1 MQKLVEMNKKRFND
15 ISSTFTNKSILVVGD
30 IMLDS
35 FMWGVAER
43 ISPEAPVP
51 IVAVDTVTHSPGG
64 AGNVAC
70 NLSKLSAKIRI
81 IGLVGNDAE
90 SEILADKLQDA
101 GVDTNSMIKDTTRP
115 TTVKIRVIAH
125 NQHVIRTDHENTGNI
140 QEDKLEEIG
149 SILDNVL
156 SKTDGIIIEDYN
168 KGLLT
173 PDSIAL
179 ILAKAAAHDIPV
191 YVDPKKENF
200 FAYQGVR
207 LFKPNMSEF
216 ESALS
221 GENDYKD
228 FKNSGTELRKKLGTE
243 ILMVTQGERGISLFS
258 DQGMHTIGT
267 KARKVH
273 DVSGAGDTAISA
285 FVLADLAG
293 ATIEEAAQISNYAAG
308 RVCEEVGVVPITLE
322 MLDEIVEH
330 YNDH

>member
-1 MQKLVEMNKKRFND
+1 MFAK
-15 ISSTFTNKSILVVGD
+15 KSILVVGD

-51 IVAVDTVTHSPGG
+51 IIAVDTVTHSPGG
-64 AGNVAC
+64 AGNVAL
-70 NLSKLSAKIRI
+70 NLSKLSAKIRV

-90 SEILADKLQDA
+90 SEILTNKLQDA
-101 GVDTNSMIKDTTRP
+101 GIDTNSIIKDATRP

-125 NQHVIRTDHENTGNI
+125 NQQVIRTDREEIRDIHEDN
-140 QEDKLEEIG
+140 LEKIG
-149 SILDNVL
+149 SILDNILV
-156 SKTDGIIIEDYN
+156 KIDGIIIEDYN

-179 ILAKAAAHDIPV
+179 ILAKAAAYDIPV
-191 YVDPKKENF
+191 YVDPKKKNF
-200 FAYQGVR
+200 FAYQSVR

-216 ESALS
+216 ESALR
-221 GENDYKD
+221 GNNDHKD
-228 FKNSGTELRKKLGTE
+228 FEDSGNNLRKTLKTE
-243 ILMVTQGERGISLFS
+243 ILMVTRGEHGISLFS
-258 DQGMHTIGT
+258 DQGMKTIAT

-293 ATIEEAAQISNYAAG
+293 ANIEEAAQISNYAAG